1 MGLENGYY
9 TIERRS
15 TVQLRQDN
23 TQRQTQVQK
32 IAPHLIQANALLQ
45 CSNIELQQL
54 IEQEQREN
62 PALDEVDEDPEI
74 DFGDDVGIRLAQER
88 EEARQHPSADD
99 GPDLS
104 QIEYDGK
111 DTSAGLQTDNGFDPI
126 MLARAE
132 TTLQQQLLLHLRAVS
147 HSQIEINVAEYL
159 VDSLDERGFLQVNI
173 DEICMVLNVG
183 PEVVLEGIEQL
194 QSCDPP
200 GIGARDLR
208 ECLLLQIRHLRDE
221 GEDYDR
227 VAERMV
233 DEYWEALIQRRHGHL
248 ARKLRV
254 TCARIEEANAFIR
267 DRLTPHPA
275 AQYRQPFEYRPDT
288 ESATVRPDVLIRRSA
303 TGFEVEV
310 LGFDNMSLH
319 VNPHYRALY
328 EGIKTARALGT
339 QPKLNGATLTAGHQ
353 KHIMAYVERANLFLK
368 NIQQRRRTI
377 QKIAL
382 ALIESQQGFL
392 ETGQRRFLRPLTR
405 TRLAEAVSM
414 HESTISRALLHKY
427 VQLPSQEVVPFD
439 LFFEQSAGAKEAVMS
454 LISQED
460 ISSPLSDQA
469 IMEALK
475 MRGTSIARRTV
486 VKYREELRIP
496 ASYLRR
502 RR

>member
-1 MGLENGYY
+1 M
-9 TIERRS
+9 
-15 TVQLRQDN
+15 QLTQEN

-62 PALDEVDEDPEI
+62 PALDEVEDDIEI
-74 DFGDDVGIRLAQER
+74 DLGDDISIRLTSER
-88 EEARQHPSADD
+88 DEASQHPPADE

-111 DTSAGLQTDNGFDPI
+111 DTSAGLQIDNGFDPI
-126 MLARAE
+126 MLARAQ
-132 TTLQQQLLLHLRAVS
+132 TTLQQQILLHLRAIS
-147 HSQIEINVAEYL
+147 KSQTEIDVAEYL
-159 VDSLDERGFLQVNI
+159 VDSLDERGFLQVDV
-173 DEICMVLNVG
+173 DEVCGVLGVSL
-183 PEVVLEGIEQL
+183 EEVLEGIQQL
-194 QSCDPP
+194 QGCDPP

-208 ECLLLQIRHLRDE
+208 ECLLLQINHLREE
-221 GEDYDR
+221 GEEFDC
-227 VAERMV
+227 VAERML
-233 DEYWEALIQRRHGHL
+233 EGYWEALIQRRNGHIS
-248 ARKLRV
+248 RKLRV
-254 TCARIEEANAFIR
+254 SLARVEQASAFIR
-267 DRLTPHPA
+267 DSLTPHPA

-288 ESATVRPDVLIRRSA
+288 ESATVRPDVLIQRTA

-310 LGFDNMSLH
+310 LGFDSMSLH
-319 VNPHYRALY
+319 VNPHYRTLY
-328 EGIKTARALGT
+328 EGIKTARVLGT
-339 QPKLNGATLTAGHQ
+339 QPKLNGAALTAGHQ
-353 KHIMAYVERANLFLK
+353 KHIVAYVERANLFLK

-382 ALIESQQGFL
+382 ALIENQQGFL

-405 TRLAEAVSM
+405 TRLADVVGM

-439 LFFEQSAGAKEAVMS
+439 LFFEQSIGAKEAVMS
-454 LISQED
+454 LISAED
-460 ISSPLSDQA
+460 ISAPMSDQA

-475 MRGTSIARRTV
+475 VRGTCIARRTV